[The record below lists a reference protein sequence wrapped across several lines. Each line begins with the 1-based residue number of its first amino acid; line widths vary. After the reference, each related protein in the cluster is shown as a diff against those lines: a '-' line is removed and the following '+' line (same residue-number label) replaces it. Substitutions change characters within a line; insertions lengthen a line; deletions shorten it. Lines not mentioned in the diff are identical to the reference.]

1 MPWWASRIFGCCCL
15 LSALSFLACNGDGS
29 GGGGGGGVGT
39 GPPPG
44 PSNSLTL
51 QPVATSTVFSSP
63 LFLTAPSGTA
73 LSGNP
78 SESRLFIVEQGGLI
92 RIVDSLSGALIG
104 TFLDVSSRVLS
115 GGERGLL
122 GMAFDPDYA
131 TNGFFYV
138 YYTAR
143 ARAAEGIADGDIVIA
158 RYQVNP
164 PAGNVASAT
173 EIVLKTIPHSQNDNH
188 NGGMLAFGQDR
199 CLYAGTGDGGGSGDV
214 PNNAQTKTV
223 LLGKILRL
231 NPITGNP
238 CALGGTNNPFVLPG
252 GAPEVWSYGLRNPY
266 RFSFDRT
273 TGDLY
278 IGDVGQDQ
286 REEVDVAQA
295 PNAGRDINYG
305 WRIMEGFLCFNPP
318 SGCTTAGLTLPI
330 LDYTHDDGAC
340 SIIGGY
346 VYRGT
351 RNAAVN
357 GTYFYGDLCAGFV
370 RSFQQQG
377 GQLGTQIT
385 RSHLLMPQYRQRPLP
400 QNSKGTEQPDQ
411 QRQQDRATES
421 CQQHHRIQVPRQLE
435 DMRQHNP

>member
-1 MPWWASRIFGCCCL
+1 MPWTASRFIGL
-15 LSALSFLACNGDGS
+15 LSLLLLGACGGGDS
-29 GGGGGGGVGT
+29 GGGGGGT
-39 GPPPG
+39 GPAPG

-63 LFLTAPSGTA
+63 LFLTAPI
-73 LSGNP
+73 GNT
-78 SESRLFIVEQGGLI
+78 SETRLFIVEQAGLI

-104 TFLDVSSRVLS
+104 TFLDLTSRVLS

-131 TNGFFYV
+131 TNGFLYV
-138 YYTAR
+138 YYTGR
-143 ARAAEGIADGDIVIA
+143 ANGVIADGDIVIA
-158 RYQVNP
+158 RYQANP
-164 PAGNVASAT
+164 PAANVAGTT
-173 EIVLKTIPHSQNDNH
+173 ETVLKTIPHPTNANH
-188 NGGMLAFGQDR
+188 NGGMLAFGPDR
-199 CLYAGTGDGGGSGDV
+199 CLYAGVGDGGGAGD
-214 PNNAQTKTV
+214 PANNAQTKTT
-223 LLGKILRL
+223 LLGKLLRL
-231 NPITGNP
+231 NPLTGNP
-238 CALGGTNNPFVLPG
+238 CAFVSNNPFILPG

-278 IGDVGQDQ
+278 IGDVGQSL

-295 PNAGRDINYG
+295 PDAGRAINYG

-318 SGCTTAGLTLPI
+318 SGCNTAGLTLPI

-351 RNAAVN
+351 KSTAVT

-370 RSFQQQG
+370 RSFQQQNG
-377 GQLGTQIT
+377 KLGTQNTWPLLTPPAGQQIT
-385 RSHLLMPQYRQRPLP
+385 SFGEDAQGELYLV
-400 QNSKGTEQPDQ
+400 TQPG
-411 QRQQDRATES
+411 ALF
-421 CQQHHRIQVPRQLE
+421 HIVA
-435 DMRQHNP
+435 N

>member
-1 MPWWASRIFGCCCL
+1 MWWASRIF
-15 LSALSFLACNGDGS
+15 LSSCFGLCALFAACNGDN
-29 GGGGGGGVGT
+29 GGGGGGGGT
-39 GPPPG
+39 GPAPG
-44 PSNSLTL
+44 PSNSLAL
-51 QPVATSTVFSSP
+51 QPVAASTVFSSP
-63 LFLTAPSGTA
+63 LFLTAPP
-73 LSGNP
+73 GN
-78 SESRLFIVEQGGLI
+78 SNENRLFIVEQAGLI
-92 RIVDSLSGALIG
+92 RIVDSLSGALIS

-131 TNGFFYV
+131 TNGFFYI

-143 ARAAEGIADGDIVIA
+143 ATGAIANGDIVIA
-158 RYQVNP
+158 RYQANP
-164 PAGNVASAT
+164 PTANVAGST
-173 EIVLKTIPHSQNDNH
+173 ETVLKSIPHPTNANH
-188 NGGMLAFGQDR
+188 NGGMLAFGPDR
-199 CLYAGTGDGGGSGDV
+199 CLYAGVGDGGGSGD
-214 PNNAQTKTV
+214 PSNNAQTKTV

-231 NPITGNP
+231 NPLTGNP
-238 CALGGTNNPFVLPG
+238 CAFVTSNPFVLPG

-278 IGDVGQDQ
+278 IGDVGQSQ

-318 SGCTTAGLTLPI
+318 SGCNTAGLTLPI

-351 RNAAVN
+351 KNASVS

-370 RSFQQQG
+370 RSFQLQNG
-377 GQLGTQIT
+377 GLGTQNTWPLLTPPAGQQIT
-385 RSHLLMPQYRQRPLP
+385 SFGEDAQGELYIV
-400 QNSKGTEQPDQ
+400 TQPGGLF
-411 QRQQDRATES
+411 RVVA
-421 CQQHHRIQVPRQLE
+421 
-435 DMRQHNP
+435 N